1 MASTLSPMKKW
12 MESDLPHEE
21 FRRHNIPRTL
31 HQWTSRRMR
40 VYMNGDNRNKAQM
53 TEVNYNHTCF
63 PAHMIKVQEY
73 TVYEWKPTSDDIGY
87 VATCLVLQLN
97 KIIGDVHPNKRVPCM

>member
-1 MASTLSPMKKW
+1 MQGDLNVSGSSGQDGNAHFYGTASNPL
-12 MESDLPHEE
+12 ESNLAKIAWD
-21 FRRHNIPRTL
+21 
-31 HQWTSRRMR
+31 MR
-40 VYMNGDNRNKAQM
+40 VYMNGDNPNNAQV

-87 VATCLVLQLN
+87 LATGLVLQLN
-97 KIIGDVHPNKRVPCM
+97 KIIGDVHPNKQVPCM